1 MAGYNGDNISTAKT
15 RATGMIFIAP
25 IGTAVPTD
33 ASTALDKA
41 FKSLGY
47 ISEDGLTNSVEV
59 ETLDVKEA
67 GGSTAASIIISRDEK
82 YSFTALETNS
92 DVLKVAYGEDNVKV
106 GADGA
111 ISVTHNMADSDEYV
125 YVAEVLLRG
134 NKVLRKVIPRG
145 KRTELGDVVYK
156 SGEAISY
163 EITIAALLDSANAT
177 AYTYIAD
184 IEE

>member
-1 MAGYNGDNISTAKT
+1 
-15 RATGMIFIAP
+15 
-25 IGTAVPTD
+25 
-33 ASTALDKA
+33 
-41 FKSLGY
+41 
-47 ISEDGLTNSVEV
+47 
-59 ETLDVKEA
+59 
-67 GGSTAASIIISRDEK
+67 
-82 YSFTALETNS
+82 
-92 DVLKVAYGEDNVKV
+92 
-106 GADGA
+106 
-111 ISVTHNMADSDEYV
+111 MADSDEYV